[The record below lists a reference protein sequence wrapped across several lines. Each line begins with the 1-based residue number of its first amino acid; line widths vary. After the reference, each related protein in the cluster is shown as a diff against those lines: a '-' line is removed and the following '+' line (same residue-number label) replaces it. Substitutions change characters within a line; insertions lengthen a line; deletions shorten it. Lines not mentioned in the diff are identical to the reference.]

1 MSSNALEKPVPRVE
15 VTVIASHGVWL
26 QVRDRAVFMSYDD
39 FPGLKDAPMGKVL
52 HVQEPTPGHLYWPD
66 LDVAAWIAGSGPA

>member
-1 MSSNALEKPVPRVE
+1 MSTNTLENPVPGVV

-39 FPGLKDAPMGKVL
+39 FPGLKNAPMGKVL
-52 HVQEPTPGHLYWPD
+52 NVQELAPGHLYWPD
-66 LDVAAWIAGSGPA
+66 LDVAAGIVGSGPA